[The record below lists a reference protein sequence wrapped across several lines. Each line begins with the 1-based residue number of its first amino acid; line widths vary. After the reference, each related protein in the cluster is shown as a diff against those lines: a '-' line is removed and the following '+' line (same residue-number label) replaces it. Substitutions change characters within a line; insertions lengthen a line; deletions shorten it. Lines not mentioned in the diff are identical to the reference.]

1 MNKIL
6 NGSSVAIREVV
17 ICIKSAASRNDPI
30 KDKSFRLNNNFKI
43 PNNTGNMSTP
53 AIAPG
58 NRQAKGF
65 IPNKRMDSA
74 IILVPSNG

>member
-17 ICIKSAASRNDPI
+17 ICIKSAASKNEPI
-30 KDKSFRLNNNFKI
+30 KDNSSRFNNYFKI
-43 PNNTGNMSTP
+43 PYNTGNMSTP

-58 NRQAKGF
+58 NRKAMWF
-65 IPNKRMDSA
+65 IPNIRMDSE
-74 IILVPSNG
+74 IILVPCNG